1 MKKIMLAALVAAV
14 GIGIIGCQTR
24 ITATKNAEVV
34 NPIYGV
40 VKVNGEDKVIVIGYC
55 VTSGGWEATAREP
68 LYSDRSLE
76 GLEINVSTN
85 GTVFMKLGKYSSD
98 LSTNAVAMVDGMFKN
113 GANLVTAIGEAYVKI
128 AGGGAQAETVLSTAA
143 KVYNFFAT
151 NGGDPSKA
159 KVSVDEAA
167 NKITISDGTK
177 CVECDAS
184 GNCTECAVCTDGS
197 CAPAAK

>member
-1 MKKIMLAALVAAV
+1 MKKMMFAALVAAV
-14 GIGIIGCQTR
+14 AAGCQTR
-24 ITATKNAEVV
+24 ITATKNPEAV

-40 VKVNGEDKVIVIGYC
+40 VKVNGEDKVIVVGYC

-68 LYSDRSLE
+68 LYSDRSLK
-76 GLEINVSTN
+76 GLEIGVQTN
-85 GTVFMKLGKYSSD
+85 GTVFMKLDAYKSD

-113 GANLVTAIGEAYVKI
+113 GANLVTAIGDAYVKI

-159 KVSVDEAA
+159 TVSVDEAA
-167 NKITISDGTK
+167 KKITITDGTT
-177 CVECDAS
+177 CVECSDA
-184 GNCTECAVCTDGS
+184 GVCTECRV
-197 CAPAAK
+197 PASN

>member
-1 MKKIMLAALVAAV
+1 MKKIMFAALVAAF

-68 LYSDRSLE
+68 LYSDRALE

-85 GTVFMKLGKYSSD
+85 GTVFMKLAKYKSD

-143 KVYNFFAT
+143 KAYDFFVT
-151 NGGDPSKA
+151 NGGDPAKA
-159 KVSVDEAA
+159 TVSADEAA
-167 NKITISDGTK
+167 KKITITDGATCIECSDTGI
-177 CVECDAS
+177 
-184 GNCTECAVCTDGS
+184 CTECSKPV
-197 CAPAAK
+197 